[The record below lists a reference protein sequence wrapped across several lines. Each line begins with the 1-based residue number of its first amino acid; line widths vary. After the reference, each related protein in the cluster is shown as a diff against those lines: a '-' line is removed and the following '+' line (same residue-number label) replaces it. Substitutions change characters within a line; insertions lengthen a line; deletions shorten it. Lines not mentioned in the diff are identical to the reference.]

1 MSLVYGCS
9 WRFVFTSLLRR
20 SVRGRMPK
28 AWIAVEPADGEV
40 RPDERT
46 SAMVLRGVVGR
57 IIGRPLQNQMAG
69 LRIDP
74 ELLGRR

>member
-9 WRFVFTSLLRR
+9 WCFVSTSLLPHF
-20 SVRGRMPK
+20 VRGRMPK
-28 AWIAVEPADGEV
+28 AWVAVELADGEV
-40 RPDERT
+40 RPDERA

-57 IIGRPLQNQMAG
+57 IIGRPLQNQVAG